1 MDGFFANMYELFG
14 LFLLGPNSQFSQ
26 DMYQNGIYNPIAIWM
41 FIMVALF
48 VLLYYFVINHARMS
62 KAGWW
67 ILWGIIVSLI
77 NFGIAWWIADDQL
90 FYLYDSMQ
98 TEMPYGAMTE
108 FFPFCCIV
116 FFWSFVYYLLF
127 SVIVKRF
134 SVNGRH
140 TPWKSVW
147 PKH

>member
-14 LFLLGPNSQFSQ
+14 LLLLGPNGQFSQ

-41 FIMVALF
+41 FITVALF
-48 VLLYYFVINHARMS
+48 VVLYYFVINHARLS
-62 KAGWW
+62 KARWW
-67 ILWGIIVSLI
+67 ILWGGIVSLI
-77 NFGIAWWIADDQL
+77 NFGIAWWIADEQL
-90 FYLYDSMQ
+90 FLLYDSMQ
-98 TEMPYGAMTE
+98 MAMPYGAMTA

-116 FFWSFVYYLLF
+116 FFWAFFYYLLL
-127 SVIVKRF
+127 SVVVKRF

-140 TPWKSVW
+140 TPWKSAW